1 MRLLKPPH
9 TPVPTSSEGLHVQ
22 PGRALNAPL
31 LYAKPWLAALQPL
44 LRQRGINTHELLRDL
59 PPYYDDIKTADYRIS
74 HYQLQQL
81 LGQVECRVNEPQI
94 WQLLAETFCQTAL
107 NPLVEL
113 SLQAASL
120 ADALKYGYR
129 YRDLVLPNVV
139 VLPHRRMDD
148 LVLDIIP
155 FSGSRNKMT
164 AAARRAS
171 IKLTIALMVS
181 IAKLRGHDLHHWCLH
196 LPPDIS
202 PLPVWQKW
210 RVQTHVREIPRLVI
224 PRQQLNQSRTVQP
237 GQLKQARY
245 FCQIQRLSLAA
256 PAQFER
262 IFRYVL
268 LRLNRSEDVSLSE
281 LSMAMGLSVS
291 SCKRLFASFGQ
302 SYQVFYDQVR
312 LYKLLDLLQQ
322 PGGTN
327 SELAQQLGY
336 SNPNNFR
343 RACKRWLGLAPDQ
356 LRQRLLS

>member
-1 MRLLKPPH
+1 M
-9 TPVPTSSEGLHVQ
+9 Q

-59 PPYYDDIKTADYRIS
+59 PPYYDDIKTANYRIS

-129 YRDLVLPNVV
+129 HRDLVLPNVV
-139 VLPHRRMDD
+139 VLPHRRTEG

-155 FSGSRNKMT
+155 FSGGRNKMT

-171 IKLTIALMVS
+171 IKLTIALVVS
-181 IAKLRGHDLHHWCLH
+181 IAKLRGNQIMHWSLH
-196 LPPDIS
+196 LPMDIT
-202 PLPVWQKW
+202 PLPVWEKW
-210 RVQTHVREIPRLVI
+210 RVKTHVREIPRVMI
-224 PRQQLNQSRTVQP
+224 PWEQLQQNRSVQP
-237 GQLKQARY
+237 VQLKQARY
-245 FCQIQRLSLAA
+245 FCQIQRQSLAA

-262 IFRYVL
+262 FFRYLL
-268 LRLNRSEDVSLSE
+268 LRLNRSEDVSLGE
-281 LSMAMGLSVS
+281 LSNAMGLSVS
-291 SCKRLFASFGQ
+291 SCKRIFAKFGL

-343 RACKRWLGLAPDQ
+343 RACKRWLGLGPDE
-356 LRQRLLS
+356 LRQRLFS